1 MMTNKA
7 LLCELTATLRQMDW
21 NNTKTAWKTSHVKAK
36 QLYQTIRPFWWRSY
50 YLDFRLHIWWI
61 SLYAEP
67 NKTQDTSPCEVMHFN
82 NHFYFRPPGFETAQF
97 CLQNKDA
104 ISYQTFTGHALINI
118 VKIQS
123 ISNDKEIETAICQA
137 DLMILSM
144 TFKLFKNIISFIMHL
159 KDTHIN
165 DRHNKMWNNSDMFT
179 PSIFW
184 FSCCPK

>member
-1 MMTNKA
+1 MANGILQSTPITQTLANFYISLHSYWSSIVLLTSAPTWFDTMMTNKA

-36 QLYQTIRPFWWRSY
+36 QLYQNIRPFWWRSY
-50 YLDFRLHIWWI
+50 YLAFRLHIWWI

-104 ISYQTFTGHALINI
+104 ISYQTFTGNAVTLSKYN
-118 VKIQS
+118 QS
-123 ISNDKEIETAICQA
+123 A
-137 DLMILSM
+137 M
-144 TFKLFKNIISFIMHL
+144 TKKLKLQYAKQI
-159 KDTHIN
+159 
-165 DRHNKMWNNSDMFT
+165 
-179 PSIFW
+179 
-184 FSCCPK
+184 